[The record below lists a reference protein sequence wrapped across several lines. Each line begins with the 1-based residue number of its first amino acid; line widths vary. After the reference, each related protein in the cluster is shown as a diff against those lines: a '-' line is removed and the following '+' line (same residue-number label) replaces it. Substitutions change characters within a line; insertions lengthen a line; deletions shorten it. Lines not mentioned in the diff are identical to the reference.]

1 MALCCANEGERIA
14 RHNALRDAL
23 YSTAAVASL
32 GPTKEVRFLLPGSR
46 GSNSKNRSPLHM
58 LAEFSDTSLVQEVFF
73 SYLQDLR
80 STEFFAPSY
89 ETWVE
94 MSPGNCILCLA
105 GG

>member
-1 MALCCANEGERIA
+1 MFEDDDLDDLDTDFGPRPAAPISPPP
-14 RHNALRDAL
+14 RDL
-23 YSTAAVASL
+23 QVNNNVTS
-32 GPTKEVRFLLPGSR
+32 RLLTTGR
-46 GSNSKNRSPLHM
+46 GSNSKNRSPLRT
-58 LAEFSDTSLVQEVFF
+58 LAEFSATSHVREVFF

-94 MSPGNCILCLA
+94 MSPGNCTLCLA